1 MENTIYNTLNALS
14 DKNRQRNIVF
24 YGRVS
29 TEHEAQLSALQN
41 QMQWYDDQL
50 KYHSNWVLID
60 RYIDEG
66 ITGTQA
72 KKRPAFLRM
81 MEDAKIGKF
90 DLIVTREVCRFARN
104 TVDTL
109 IYTRELK
116 SKYGIEVFFV
126 EDNIWTMDGDGELRL
141 TIMAT
146 LAQEE
151 SRKVS
156 ERVKAGQKISRDNG
170 VLYGSGNILG
180 YNRVGD
186 AYVIDEEQAET
197 VRLIYQLYL
206 DGMGERKIM
215 NELMKRGRKDANGN
229 TKWTV
234 SKINRILKR
243 STYTGILAY
252 GQSYSNNYLE
262 QKRVNNKNRQTYEYK
277 EMEEKIPAIISIDDW
292 ERVQQITT
300 ERSKSFTVMG
310 TNCFK
315 TVGNKSTSDV
325 WLRKLKCKC
334 GSNFRRNK
342 WRTNKKDNQICY
354 GYQCYAQINY
364 GSKQFRIKNGLDTEG
379 FCDVIMVADW
389 KLRLMAT
396 EVLSSVWENR
406 IDSII
411 KAYQMIADCY
421 TEEPSN
427 SQKQINEL
435 TAKIKKIKNKINNLI
450 EMRAEG
456 EITKEEY
463 AAARNKLDN
472 EMKQYEYD
480 LQSFQSQKIEK
491 INVEDK
497 LLEIQKILS
506 ESIDFSNGVD
516 DYLIERFVERITPL
530 DDYLFRWYIKVT
542 NNPTPPEEYFI
553 GIQGRK
559 NNPSVCN
566 EQGEIRLPLYQ
577 YLTGC
582 YSTKV
587 GEYLNYKIIIPYEKA
602 KEYRKKRGQYLRFNQ
617 WKDIEIEVCILI

>member
-81 MEDAKIGKF
+81 MEDAKTGKF

-186 AYVIDEEQAET
+186 VYVIDEEQAET

-277 EMEEKIPAIISIDDW
+277 EMEGKIPAIISIDDW
-292 ERVQQITT
+292 ERVQQIRT
-300 ERSKSFTVMG
+300 ERSKSFTVIG

-379 FCDVIMVADW
+379 FCDVRMVADW

-427 SQKQINEL
+427 SQKQISEL
-435 TAKIKKIKNKINNLI
+435 TAKIKKVKNKINNLI

-463 AAARNKLDN
+463 ATARNKLDN
-472 EMKQYEYD
+472 EIKQYEYD

-497 LLEIQKILS
+497 LLEIQKVLS

-582 YSTKV
+582 NSTKV